1 MPLSAQPSRP
11 MAVQAI
17 VLEGAPA
24 LQWLGPDGSCA
35 TVLLRGGQLLSW
47 RAADGQELLY
57 RSLAS
62 ALAGASPVRGG
73 VPVIFPQFGPQGPL
87 PRHGFARQR
96 PWQLQPAT
104 AADAPHSVSLVLEVA
119 AGDEPIWP
127 HACRCTLQIQLQPNQ
142 LQMRLEVENTGP
154 DALCFAAALHSYWAV
169 ADVGAARLY
178 GVLPDDGGMP
188 VCGPVDRVLTPSRQT
203 LQLHAGD
210 YQVELQHRGFD
221 QVVVWNPGADAQLP
235 DLPALGHQHFVC
247 IEPAVVDRPVRLE
260 RRGNWWGD
268 MVVTYNRALFVTP
281 PGPRIHHGQPPHPF
295 RP

>member
-1 MPLSAQPSRP
+1 MPLSAKPP
-11 MAVQAI
+11 NTTAVQAI

-24 LQWLGPDGSCA
+24 LQWFGPDGSCA

-57 RSLAS
+57 RSPAS

-96 PWQLQPAT
+96 LWQAT
-104 AADAPHSVSLVLEVA
+104 TADDAPHCVDLVLGVA
-119 AGDEPIWP
+119 VGDEPLWP
-127 HACRCTLQIQLQPNQ
+127 HACRCTLQIQLLPNQ
-142 LQMRLEVENTGP
+142 LQMRLQVENTGP
-154 DALCFAAALHSYWAV
+154 DTLCFTAALHSYWAV
-169 ADVGAARLY
+169 GDVSAARLY
-178 GVLPDDGGMP
+178 GVLPGAGGMP
-188 VCGPVDRVLTPSRQT
+188 VSGPVDRVLTPSSRT
-203 LQLHAGD
+203 LRLHTDD
-210 YQVELQHRGFD
+210 YQLELQHRGFD
-221 QVVVWNPGADAQLP
+221 QVVVWNPGADARLP
-235 DLPALGHQHFVC
+235 DLPAQGHQHFVC
-247 IEPAVVDRPVRLE
+247 VEPAVVDHPVRLE

-268 MVVTYNRALFVTP
+268 TVVTYNRSLFVTP